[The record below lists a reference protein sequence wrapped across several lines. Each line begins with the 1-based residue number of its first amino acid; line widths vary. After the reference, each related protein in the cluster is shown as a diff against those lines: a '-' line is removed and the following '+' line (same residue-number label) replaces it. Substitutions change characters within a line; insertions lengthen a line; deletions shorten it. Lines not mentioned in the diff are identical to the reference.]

1 MVETYTI
8 YPCEALRPYVH
19 HYWLMHV
26 IGEVVS
32 GDIMPPVSM
41 KWVFHRSLPF
51 ALDNRTDH
59 LSAANICMR
68 YGQTV
73 HVHTESEL
81 DMICVFFQ
89 PYAAKMVLQMPCDEW
104 AGKIDALDNID
115 DIAFAQLKR
124 KVLEADSNHEAL
136 LLIEDFLQKRIYSTE
151 TNLYLKPL
159 QHVSRKIILK
169 PNIRTEQLAEEACL
183 CERQFRTVFK
193 ENFGISPK
201 QYLRFNRFMRLHRL
215 IISNPTINLKD
226 LILEGDF
233 TDYSHLNKDFQH
245 FVGLPPTEF
254 IEMVRQIIKGNDG
267 EAYKSYYT

>member
-8 YPCEALRPYVH
+8 YPCEALLPYVH

-26 IGEVVS
+26 MGEVVS
-32 GDIMPPVSM
+32 GDIMPPASM
-41 KWVFHRSLPF
+41 KWIFHRSSPF

-89 PYAAKMVLQMPCDEW
+89 PYAAKMVLQMPCDGL
-104 AGKIDALDNID
+104 AGKIDALDNMD
-115 DIAFAQLKR
+115 DIAFTQLKR
-124 KVLEADSNHEAL
+124 MVLEADSNHEAL
-136 LLIEDFLQKRIYSTE
+136 RLIEDFLLKRIYSTD
-151 TNLYLKPL
+151 TNLYLKSL
-159 QHVSRKIILK
+159 QHVSRKITLK
-169 PNIRTEQLAEEACL
+169 PSVRTEQLAEEACL

-226 LILEGDF
+226 LVHEGDF

-245 FVGLPPTEF
+245 FAGLPPTEF
-254 IEMVRQIIKGNDG
+254 IEMIKQIIRSNDG

>member
-26 IGEVVS
+26 MGEVVS

-41 KWVFHRSLPF
+41 KWFFHRSLPF

-81 DMICVFFQ
+81 DMICVFFH
-89 PYAAKMVLQMPCDEW
+89 PYAAKMVLQMPCDKW

-115 DIAFAQLKR
+115 DIAFTQLKR

-136 LLIEDFLQKRIYSTE
+136 LLIEDFLLKRIYSTE

-193 ENFGISPK
+193 ENFGISLK
-201 QYLRFNRFMRLHRL
+201 QYLRFNRFMRLHRI

-226 LILEGDF
+226 LVHEGDF

-245 FVGLPPTEF
+245 FAGLSPTEF
-254 IEMVRQIIKGNDG
+254 IEMIKQIIRSNDG